1 MLVKMLIMM
10 DILGVFFTLCSSSLL
25 ACVVCVCMPSGLLV
39 LRFQAQ
45 SQAPQSHPE
54 DKSLPQ
60 KSQGIEE
67 KSEEDIKRQEDS
79 SGDDDGDHLQP
90 SERSEEDLQQTA
102 EKLPQ
107 EVVRLEIP
115 LNDSGSAGL
124 GVSVK
129 GKTVS
134 TEAGQKDL
142 GIFVKGVI
150 NGGAAS
156 KVKTQALCL
165 SVVSDGKSFDHI
177 FLS

>member
-1 MLVKMLIMM
+1 MLVTMLIMM
-10 DILGVFFTLCSSSLL
+10 DNFLVFFLLCSFLSL

-45 SQAPQSHPE
+45 SQAPQSLPD
-54 DKSLPQ
+54 DKSPLQ
-60 KSQGIEE
+60 KSKVTEGKNEE
-67 KSEEDIKRQEDS
+67 GVKQQEDS
-79 SGDDDGDHLQP
+79 SGDDEGEHLQP
-90 SERSEEDLQQTA
+90 SEHSEEDVHQMA

-115 LNDSGSAGL
+115 LNDTGSAGL

-156 KVKTQALCL
+156 KVKSKHCNCCVIGQL
-165 SVVSDGKSFDHI
+165 SY
-177 FLS
+177 